1 VKKRY
6 LVTAALPYANGPL
19 HIGHLAGAYLPADIY
34 VRYLRLMGRDVV
46 FVCGS
51 DEHGAAIT
59 VKARKEGSTPRA
71 IVDQYHR
78 VLKDTFDKIGIAFDI
93 YHRTTEPLH
102 HETSQ
107 DFFRK
112 LLEKGE
118 FQEETTEQYY
128 DEVAQQFLADRYII
142 GSCPVCENPEA
153 YGDQCEKCG
162 STLSP
167 TDLKN
172 PRSML
177 SGATPVKKPTKHW
190 FLRLDRHEAWLRQWI
205 NTGSLDGQQ
214 LHNAADWK
222 NHVLGQ
228 CNAWLDQGLQPRAMT
243 RDLDWGVDVP
253 QEIPGAEG
261 KKLYVWLDAPI
272 GYISATKQWA
282 KDTGRNWED
291 YWKSPDTALVHFIGK
306 DNIVFHCLIF
316 PAILKAHGGFVL
328 PVNVPANQ
336 FLNLEGRK
344 LSTSKNWAVWVHEY
358 CAEFQG
364 QEDVL
369 RYNMIKKMPEQADSE
384 FTWKGFQE
392 TNNNELVNN
401 LANFVHRVLVLSHKY
416 YEGIVPS
423 INPELPILS
432 GWGGDKAGYYDQE
445 LAHLYHKLKE
455 MGAEIE
461 RFNFR
466 EALRI
471 AMEISSAG
479 NALLQFN
486 EPWKAVKE
494 APDTVK
500 VVLNLGL
507 QYVAVLSVAIR
518 PFLPFAA
525 DKLRQMLN
533 LGPLRDSGDLL
544 AILNELVEGNPIVMP
559 NHALG
564 QAEHLFSRI
573 PDEVIAAQ
581 VAKLEGGKVEGG
593 KVEGGGSKVEGGG
606 LRVEGG
612 GLGVEGGGSKTAGS
626 KLPEPSTLNPQPS
639 TLHHQPST
647 INPPPSTLHPQPQK
661 SIIQYDDFAKMDIR
675 TGKIVQAEKMEKS
688 KKLLRLSVD
697 LGFETRTILSG
708 IAEHFSPEEVLGQEV
723 VVLANLAPR
732 PMMGVESQGMI
743 LMAEDGAGRLS
754 FVSPAAGW
762 PLGFGVK

>member
-1 VKKRY
+1 MNKKRT

-34 VRYLRLMGRDVV
+34 VRYLRLMGKDVV

-59 VKARKEGSTPRA
+59 VKARKEGTTPRE
-71 IVDQYHR
+71 IVDKYHEM
-78 VLKDTFDKIGIAFDI
+78 LKDTFEKIGIAFDI
-93 YHRTTEPLH
+93 YHRTSEPIH

-112 LLEKGE
+112 LYEKQA
-118 FQEETTEQYY
+118 FIEETTDQYF
-128 DEVAQQFLADRYII
+128 DETVGQFLADRYII
-142 GSCPVCENPEA
+142 GTCPICANPDA

-167 TDLKN
+167 TDLEN
-172 PRSML
+172 PKSML
-177 SGATPVKKPTKHW
+177 SGSVPVKRPTKHW
-190 FLRLDRHEAWLRQWI
+190 FLRLDKHEGWLREWI
-205 NTGSLDGQQ
+205 NTGKADGKQ
-214 LHNAADWK
+214 LHDPAAWK

-228 CNAWLDQGLQPRAMT
+228 CNSWLEQGLQPRAMT

-253 QEIPGAEG
+253 HEIPGSEG

-282 KDTGRNWED
+282 IDNKKDWKP
-291 YWKSPDTALVHFIGK
+291 YWQNDDTALIHFIGK

-316 PAILKAHGGFVL
+316 PAILKAHGEFIL

-358 CAEFQG
+358 CEEFKG

-369 RYNMIKKMPEQADSE
+369 RYNMIKKMPEQSDSE

-401 LANFVHRVLVLSHKY
+401 LANFVNRVLVLSNKY
-416 YEGIVPS
+416 YDSIVPE
-423 INPELPILS
+423 IDPDILFKS
-432 GWGGDKAGYYDQE
+432 GWDVEKTGQYNEE
-445 LAHLYHKLKE
+445 LHLLHKKLEE
-455 MGAEIE
+455 MGSQIE
-461 RFNFR
+461 RFDFR

-471 AMEISSAG
+471 FMEISSAG

-486 EPWKAVKE
+486 EPWKTEKE
-494 APDTVK
+494 QPEMVK
-500 VVLNLGL
+500 VVMNLAL
-507 QYVAVLSVAIR
+507 QYVAALSVAAR

-525 DKLRQMLN
+525 DKLRKMLN
-533 LGPLRDSGDLL
+533 LNALRDKRDLL
-544 AILNELVEGNPIVMP
+544 DILNELVEGNPIVPP

-573 PDEVIAAQ
+573 PDEVIQ
-581 VAKLEGGKVEGG
+581 KQIDKL
-593 KVEGGGSKVEGGG
+593 
-606 LRVEGG
+606 
-612 GLGVEGGGSKTAGS
+612 TAT
-626 KLPEPSTLNPQPS
+626 EQANQTQNTQPS
-639 TLHHQPST
+639 PLKYEPLKET
-647 INPPPSTLHPQPQK
+647 IQF
-661 SIIQYDDFAKMDIR
+661 DDFAKMDIR
-675 TGKIVQAEKMEKS
+675 TGTILTAEKVEKS
-688 KKLLRLSVD
+688 KKLLKLSVD

-708 IAEHFSPEEVLGQEV
+708 IAEHFTPEEVVGKQV

-732 PMMGVESQGMI
+732 VMMGTESQGMI
-743 LMAEDGAGRLS
+743 LFAEDEEGKLG
-754 FVSPAAGW
+754 FVSPTAGW
-762 PLGFGVK
+762 ANGMGVK